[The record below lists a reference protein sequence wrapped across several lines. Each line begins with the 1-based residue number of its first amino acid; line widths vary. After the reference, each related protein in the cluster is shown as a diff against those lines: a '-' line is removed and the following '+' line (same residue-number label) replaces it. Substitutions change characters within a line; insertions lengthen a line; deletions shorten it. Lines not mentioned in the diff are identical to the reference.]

1 MSKLKKISLLFA
13 VTGALLIAFSAV
25 LQFCT
30 PAGDMHPLFLTG
42 TESFDNVREII
53 VSTGALPVEL
63 EFTGEENCT
72 VDWGS
77 GLPLIISCDE
87 YGTLRVTEDDSFTL
101 SLFSEKA
108 PDAGVKVKIPAR
120 AYERISISTS
130 GGDII
135 CADVNCDSLELST
148 KSGDI
153 LVAGAD
159 ERTEIK
165 TESGN
170 ITMSIDSF
178 LGEMAVSGGSGTVT
192 AYIDGKA
199 DFFAEFATEGGS
211 CTSFGF
217 DKNVKNRRGD
227 AAFLSGKG
235 INVLKIETTTGNLVI
250 TREN

>member
-1 MSKLKKISLLFA
+1 MK
-13 VTGALLIAFSAV
+13 V
-25 LQFCT
+25 
-30 PAGDMHPLFLTG
+30 
-42 TESFDNVREII
+42 
-53 VSTGALPVEL
+53 PV
-63 EFTGEENCT
+63 
-72 VDWGS
+72 
-77 GLPLIISCDE
+77 
-87 YGTLRVTEDDSFTL
+87 
-101 SLFSEKA
+101 
-108 PDAGVKVKIPAR
+108 R
-120 AYERISISTS
+120 AYERINLSTS

-135 CADVNCDSLELST
+135 CADVSCDSLELST

-159 ERTEIK
+159 ERTKIK

-235 INVLKIETTTGNLVI
+235 INILKIETTTGNLVI